1 MVLLLKFHFFIVSI
15 LSFAME
21 SGFLSRKDPD
31 DDRQY
36 FLPNSEKGL
45 DFIPSGPF
53 ICMLPPNPGFPE
65 ST

>member
-1 MVLLLKFHFFIVSI
+1 MVLLLKFHFFIKSI

-21 SGFLSRKDPD
+21 SGFLSGKDPD

-36 FLPNSEKGL
+36 FLPNSDKGL
-45 DFIPSGPF
+45 DFIPSGTLM
-53 ICMLPPNPGFPE
+53 CMLPPNPRFPE